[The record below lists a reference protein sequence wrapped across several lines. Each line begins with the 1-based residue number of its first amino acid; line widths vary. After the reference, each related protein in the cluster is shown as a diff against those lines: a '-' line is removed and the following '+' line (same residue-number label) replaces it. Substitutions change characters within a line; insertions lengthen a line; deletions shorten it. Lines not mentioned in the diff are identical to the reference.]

1 MDAGKKLHLF
11 GEDYRAF
18 SNETYNEI
26 MRAIEHLASDTF
38 VVLGRK
44 AEAER
49 RAILDKAQKFCTHP
63 VHISPTGNP
72 ALCPQ
77 IGTSRH
83 KPKRCKQRTTT
94 HRLPFRKRML
104 YPSELRGLLRL

>member
-63 VHISPTGNP
+63 VHSSDGKPCTLPTNMYKPTQAETLKTKG
-72 ALCPQ
+72 
-77 IGTSRH
+77 H
-83 KPKRCKQRTTT
+83 KA
-94 HRLPFRKRML
+94 
-104 YPSELRGLLRL
+104 